1 MLYHMLSYT
10 HAPRARQGAH
20 SARVSGLGPCRGE
33 WRYKLYGRGRIRSH
47 PVRPLGQPM
56 RVGVSAACGAIAPPP
71 GRGRPLPPPGG
82 HPPYPLAGR
91 GLWLPAAA
99 PGLPPGS
106 GRRSRPRKDR
116 HWSPSWV
123 AGAHSARRP
132 TGGTARRRVPRG
144 AGSLRL
150 SPLLPRPYSVVGAT
164 VSRLSSGGDYAP
176 CGARA
181 IIGARA
187 PWPLRGP
194 LPGPS

>member
-1 MLYHMLSYT
+1 M
-10 HAPRARQGAH
+10 
-20 SARVSGLGPCRGE
+20 
-33 WRYKLYGRGRIRSH
+33 
-47 PVRPLGQPM
+47 RPLGQPV
-56 RVGVSAACGAIAPPP
+56 RVGVPAACGAIAPSP

-82 HPPYPLAGR
+82 HPPNPLAGR

-106 GRRSRPRKDR
+106 GRRSRPRKVR

-132 TGGTARRRVPRG
+132 TGGTARRRVPWG

-150 SPLLPRPYSVVGAT
+150 SPLLPRPYSVGRAT
-164 VSRLSSGGDYAP
+164 VSRLSIGGDYAP